1 MRVSLNITTQCN
13 LDCWYCKSHSANNPK
28 HMSIKTLE
36 YALRKLPYT
45 AQVQVLGGEPTLHP
59 EFETIVKLLKGRNFY
74 IQTNLS
80 RAAFDKLINLDC
92 WMCVSVHNI
101 TDDLIGRIDSLRD
114 RIRCLDVMANPR
126 ILNDF
131 KALYNY
137 CKSVNL
143 IARLRPLMPLSSNN
157 EFDAIDEN
165 EMLGMLLKCAKI
177 APPEWLDNSIDAKYK
192 EFTVDNPHYNKPCI
206 SKNHLSVFV
215 DGIISKC
222 PYGEIGE
229 VCKYEY
235 CPLV

>member
-1 MRVSLNITTQCN
+1 MRVSLNITTRCN
-13 LDCWYCKSHSANNPK
+13 YDCWYCKSHSPDFK
-28 HMSIKTLE
+28 HIEIPVLKQVLK
-36 YALRKLPYT
+36 KLPQD
-45 AQVQVLGGEPTLHP
+45 AQIQVLGGEPTLHP

-80 RAAFDKLINLDC
+80 IPAFSKLINLDC
-92 WMCVSVHNI
+92 CMCVSVHDI
-101 TDDLIGRIDSLRD
+101 SEDLISRIARLRD
-114 RIRCLDVMANPR
+114 RICCLDVMANPR
-126 ILNDF
+126 VLCRF
-131 KALYNY
+131 KSLYNY

-143 IARLRPLMPLSSNN
+143 TARLRPLMPLSGSN

-177 APPEWLDNSIDAKYK
+177 SPPEWLDNSIDSKYK
-192 EFTVDNPHYNKPCI
+192 EFTVDNPHYNKDCI

-215 DGIISKC
+215 DGTISRC
-222 PYGEIGE
+222 PYGSLNDR